1 MKQLQDLMAG
11 WKTKAMAVVFGG
23 KVVAVDQYELLL
35 QDMDDLFNLAINAVA
50 VALIYYLRQLGVLR
64 ERAKEE
70 SAKQIEKMRA
80 KFE

>member
-1 MKQLQDLMAG
+1 MKQLKDLAAG
-11 WKTKAMAVVFGG
+11 WKTKAMAIVFGS

-50 VALIYYLRQLGVLR
+50 VALIYYFRHLGVLR

-70 SAKQIEKMRA
+70 SAKQIERMRS